1 MCEFA
6 YKDNRYQFLLCRKM
20 NQDGLDSAEKAAKS
34 MCMFQRFCALT
45 KKYENTDSA
54 SRCLIKQQRR
64 EELWLV
70 FGKPSSLR

>member
-64 EELWLV
+64 E
-70 FGKPSSLR
+70 